1 MYADK
6 IDFMTSEELKKK
18 VENREGGY
26 LFYGLTPPKTST
38 DKEKIKGIAERQMQ
52 RLEGLDIDGLVLYD
66 IQDESS
72 RNNAPRPFPFMS
84 TYDPDEYANTYL
96 KDLKVPKIIYKSV
109 GKFTESSLKEWL
121 VTNEDKIDL
130 TVFVGAPSKDQQV
143 NLSLSEAYKIKNAS
157 NSTMKMGGVTIPER
171 HFVKGDEHHRLS
183 TKIENGCSF
192 FISQC
197 IYNLDNA
204 KDLLSDYY
212 FYTQENNFKPKPII
226 FTLTPIGSL
235 KTLEFTKWLGIDI
248 QRWLENELK
257 VSKDILNASIGICK
271 YVANDLIGFAK
282 EKNMPIGFNIE
293 SVAIRKAE
301 IDASIELVKTIKEMM
316 DS

>member
-1 MYADK
+1 MN
-6 IDFMTSEELKKK
+6 SQELKNKI
-18 VENREGGY
+18 ENGEGGY

-38 DKEKIKGIAERQMQ
+38 DKEKIEGIAQRQMD
-52 RLEGLDIDGLVLYD
+52 RLKNLDIDGLILYD

-72 RNNAPRPFPFMS
+72 RTNQPRPFPFMS
-84 TYDPDEYANTYL
+84 TYEPDEYANTYL
-96 KDLKVPKIIYKSV
+96 NKLEVPKIIYKSV
-109 GKFTESSLKEWL
+109 GKFTEPTLKQWL
-121 VTNEDKIDL
+121 IDNEKRVDL
-130 TVFVGAPSKDQQV
+130 TVFVGAPSKEQEV
-143 NLSLSEAYKIKNAS
+143 TLSLQEAYKIKKES
-157 NSTMKMGGVTIPER
+157 NSTIKVGGVTIPER
-171 HFVKGDEHHRLS
+171 HFSKGDEHKRLS
-183 TKIENGCSF
+183 NKIANGCSF

-212 FYTQENNFKPKPII
+212 FYTQEENVKPKPII

-257 VSKDILNASIGICK
+257 VSKDILNASIGICE
-271 YVANDLIGFAK
+271 YIANDLICFAK

-301 IDASIELVKTIKEMM
+301 IDASIELVKSVKKMM
-316 DS
+316 EEGS

>member
-1 MYADK
+1 M
-6 IDFMTSEELKKK
+6 SSQNLKKRI
-18 VENREGGY
+18 ENREGGY

-38 DKEKIKGIAERQMQ
+38 DKEKIDGIAQRQMD
-52 RLEGLDIDGLVLYD
+52 RLAGLDIDGLILYD

-72 RNNAPRPFPFMS
+72 RNNNPRPFPYMS
-84 TYDPDEYANTYL
+84 TYAPDEYANTYL
-96 KDLKVPKIIYKSV
+96 QDLKVPKIIYKSV
-109 GKFTESSLKEWL
+109 GKFTESSLKQWL
-121 VTNEDKIDL
+121 IDNKENIDL
-130 TVFVGAPSKDQQV
+130 TVFVGSPSKKDEV
-143 NLSLSEAYKIKNAS
+143 NLSLQQAYRIKKEV
-157 NSTMKMGGVTIPER
+157 NSPIKLGGVTIPER
-171 HFVKGDEHHRLS
+171 HFAKGDEHIRLS
-183 TKIENGCSF
+183 NKIANGCSF

-197 IYNLDNA
+197 VYNLDNA
-204 KDLLSDYY
+204 KDMLSDYY
-212 FYTQENNFKPKPII
+212 FYTQENNIEPMPII

-257 VSKDILNASIGICK
+257 VSPDILNASIGICK
-271 YVANDLIGFAK
+271 YIANDLIDFAK

-316 DS
+316 K

>member
-1 MYADK
+1 MN
-6 IDFMTSEELKKK
+6 SQELKKK
-18 VENREGGY
+18 IENKEGGY
-26 LFYGLTPPKTST
+26 LFYGLTPPKKST
-38 DKEKIKGIAERQMQ
+38 DKDKITGIAQRQID
-52 RLEGLDIDGLVLYD
+52 RLKDLNIDGLVLYD

-72 RNNAPRPFPFMS
+72 RNNNPRPFPFMS
-84 TYDPDEYANTYL
+84 TWAPDEYANTYL
-96 KDLKVPKIIYKSV
+96 QNLEVPKIIYKSV
-109 GKFTESSLKEWL
+109 GKFTEESLKQWL
-121 VTNEDKIDL
+121 KDHENKIDL

-143 NLSLSEAYKIKNAS
+143 KLSLQQAYKIKNAS
-157 NSTMKMGGVTIPER
+157 DSTIKLGGVTIPER
-171 HFVKGDEHHRLS
+171 HFVKGDEHIRLRN
-183 TKIENGCSF
+183 KIENGCSF

-197 IYNLDNA
+197 VYNLDNA
-204 KDLLSDYY
+204 KDMLSDYY
-212 FYTQENNFKPKPII
+212 FYTQEKGIQPMPII

-271 YVANDLIGFAK
+271 YIANDLINFAA

-301 IDASIELVKTIKEMM
+301 IDASIDLVKSIKEMM
-316 DS
+316 GKRH

>member
-1 MYADK
+1 MESK
-6 IDFMTSEELKKK
+6 ELKNKI
-18 VENREGGY
+18 ENGEGGY
-26 LFYGLTPPKTST
+26 LFYGLTPPKIST
-38 DKEKIKGIAERQMQ
+38 DKEKITGIAQRQMD
-52 RLEGLDIDGLVLYD
+52 RLKGLDIDGLILYD

-72 RNNAPRPFPFMS
+72 RNNLPRPFPFMS
-84 TYDPDEYANTYL
+84 TYEPDDYANEYL
-96 KDLKVPKIIYKSV
+96 QDLKVPKIIYKSV
-109 GKFTESSLKEWL
+109 GKFTEPSLKEWL
-121 VTNEDKIDL
+121 VKHESSVDL
-130 TVFVGAPSKDQQV
+130 AVFVGAPSKEQKV
-143 NLSLSEAYKIKNAS
+143 SLSLQEAYEIKKES
-157 NSTMKMGGVTIPER
+157 ESTIQVGGVTIPER
-171 HFVKGDEHHRLS
+171 HFAKGDEHKRLS
-183 TKIENGCSF
+183 NKIANGCSF

-212 FYTQENNFKPKPII
+212 FYTQEENVKPKPII

-271 YVANDLIGFAK
+271 YIANDLIAFAK

-301 IDASIELVKTIKEMM
+301 IDASIELVKTVKEMM
-316 DS
+316 DA

>member
-1 MYADK
+1 MK
-6 IDFMTSEELKKK
+6 SRELKNKIEK
-18 VENREGGY
+18 GEGGY
-26 LFYGLTPPKTST
+26 LFYGLTPPKIST
-38 DKEKIKGIAERQMQ
+38 DKEKITGIAQRQMD
-52 RLEGLDIDGLVLYD
+52 RLKGLDIDGLILYD

-72 RNNAPRPFPFMS
+72 RNNLPRPFPFMS
-84 TYDPDEYANTYL
+84 TYEPDAYANEYL
-96 KDLKVPKIIYKSV
+96 QDLKVPKIIYKSV
-109 GKFTESSLKEWL
+109 GKFTEPSLKEWL
-121 VTNEDKIDL
+121 VKHKNSIDL
-130 TVFVGAPSKDQQV
+130 AVFVGSPSKEQKV
-143 NLSLSEAYKIKNAS
+143 NLSLQQAYKIKKES
-157 NSTMKMGGVTIPER
+157 KSTLQIGGVTIPER
-171 HFVKGDEHHRLS
+171 HFVKGDEHKRLS
-183 TKIENGCSF
+183 NKISNGCSF

-212 FYTQENNFKPKPII
+212 FYTQEENVKPKPII

-257 VSKDILNASIGICK
+257 VSKDILNASIGICE
-271 YVANDLIGFAK
+271 YIANDLIGFAK

-301 IDASIELVKTIKEMM
+301 IDASIELVKTVKKMM
-316 DS
+316 NS

>member
-1 MYADK
+1 MK
-6 IDFMTSEELKKK
+6 SRELKNKIEK
-18 VENREGGY
+18 GEGGY
-26 LFYGLTPPKTST
+26 LFYGLTPPKIST
-38 DKEKIKGIAERQMQ
+38 DKEKITGIAQRQMD
-52 RLEGLDIDGLVLYD
+52 RLKGLDIDGLILYD

-72 RNNAPRPFPFMS
+72 RNNLPRPFPFMS
-84 TYDPDEYANTYL
+84 TYEPDEYANEYL
-96 KDLKVPKIIYKSV
+96 QDLKVPKIIYKSV
-109 GKFTESSLKEWL
+109 GKFTEPSLKEWL
-121 VTNEDKIDL
+121 VKHKNSIDL
-130 TVFVGAPSKDQQV
+130 AVFVGSPSKEQKV
-143 NLSLSEAYKIKNAS
+143 NLSLQEAYKIKKES
-157 NSTMKMGGVTIPER
+157 KSTIQIGGVTIPER
-171 HFVKGDEHHRLS
+171 HFVKGDEHKRLS
-183 TKIENGCSF
+183 NKISNGCSF

-212 FYTQENNFKPKPII
+212 FYTQEENVKPKPII

-257 VSKDILNASIGICK
+257 VSKDILNASIGICE
-271 YVANDLIGFAK
+271 YIANDLIDFAK

-301 IDASIELVKTIKEMM
+301 IDASIELVKTVKKMM
-316 DS
+316 NS

>member
-1 MYADK
+1 MNSQDLKQK
-6 IDFMTSEELKKK
+6 I
-18 VENREGGY
+18 ENKEGGY

-38 DKEKIKGIAERQMQ
+38 DKDKISGIAQRQMD
-52 RLEGLDIDGLVLYD
+52 RLKGLDIDGLVLYD

-72 RNNAPRPFPFMS
+72 RNNNPRPFPFMS
-84 TYDPDEYANTYL
+84 TWSPDEYANTYL
-96 KDLKVPKIIYKSV
+96 QDLDIPKIIYKSV
-109 GKFTESSLKEWL
+109 GKFTESSLNKWL
-121 VTNEDKIDL
+121 IENDNKIDL

-143 NLSLSEAYKIKNAS
+143 NLSLQQAYKIKSAS
-157 NSTMKMGGVTIPER
+157 KSSIKMGGVTIPER
-171 HFVKGDEHHRLS
+171 HFVKGDEHIRLS
-183 TKIENGCSF
+183 NKIENGCSF

-197 IYNLDNA
+197 VYNLDNA
-204 KDLLSDYY
+204 KDMLSDYY
-212 FYTQENNFKPKPII
+212 FYTQENNIKPMPII

-248 QRWLENELK
+248 QKWLENELK

-271 YVANDLIGFAK
+271 YIANDLIGFAA

-301 IDASIELVKTIKEMM
+301 IDASIDLVKSIKEMM
-316 DS
+316 SK

>member
-1 MYADK
+1 MN
-6 IDFMTSEELKKK
+6 SQELKKK
-18 VENREGGY
+18 IENREGGY

-38 DKEKIKGIAERQMQ
+38 DKEKIEGIAQRQMD
-52 RLEGLDIDGLVLYD
+52 RLKGLDIDGLILYD

-72 RNNAPRPFPFMS
+72 RNNNPRPFPFMS
-84 TYDPDEYANTYL
+84 TWAPDEYANTYL

-109 GKFTESSLKEWL
+109 GKFTEDSLKKWL
-121 VTNEDKIDL
+121 IDHEDKIDL
-130 TVFVGAPSKDQQV
+130 TVFVGAPSKEQQV
-143 NLSLSEAYKIKNAS
+143 HLSLHDAYKIKRES
-157 NSTMKMGGVTIPER
+157 NSTIKMGGVTIPER
-171 HFVKGDEHHRLS
+171 HFVKGDEHIRLS
-183 TKIENGCSF
+183 NKIENGCTF

-197 IYNLDNA
+197 VYNLDNA
-204 KDLLSDYY
+204 KDMLSDYY
-212 FYTQENNFKPKPII
+212 FYTQEKGITPMPII

-248 QRWLENELK
+248 QKWLENELK
-257 VSKDILNASIGICK
+257 VSADILNASIGICK
-271 YVANDLIGFAK
+271 YIANDLIGFAK

-316 DS
+316 N

>member
-1 MYADK
+1 MK
-6 IDFMTSEELKKK
+6 SKELKNKI
-18 VENREGGY
+18 ENGEGGY
-26 LFYGLTPPKTST
+26 LFYGLTPPKIST
-38 DKEKIKGIAERQMQ
+38 DKEKIKGIAQRQMD
-52 RLEGLDIDGLVLYD
+52 RLEGLDIDGLILYD

-72 RNNAPRPFPFMS
+72 RNNLPRPFPFMS
-84 TYDPDEYANTYL
+84 TYEPDDYANHYL
-96 KDLKVPKIIYKSV
+96 QEVKVPKIIYKSV

-121 VTNEDKIDL
+121 INNEESVDL
-130 TVFVGAPSKDQQV
+130 AVFVGAPSKQQQV
-143 NLSLSEAYKIKNAS
+143 SLSLQNAYQIKKES
-157 NSTMKMGGVTIPER
+157 NSTIKIGGVTIPER
-171 HFVKGDEHHRLS
+171 HFVKGDEHKRLS
-183 TKIENGCSF
+183 NKIANGCSF

-212 FYTQENNFKPKPII
+212 FYTQEENVKPKPII

-257 VSKDILNASIGICK
+257 VSEDILSTSINICK
-271 YVANDLIGFAK
+271 YIANDLIGFAK

-301 IDASIELVKTIKEMM
+301 IDASIELVKTVKEMM
-316 DS
+316 K